1 MLTRTVTDACSF
13 SSPDND
19 RTPFVSVIIPVF
31 NDEARLMRCLAALEQ
46 QTYDADCYEV
56 VVVDNGSTRD
66 VAGVVGGFVHAQSI
80 RELQPGSYAARNT
93 GLAHA
98 RGEII
103 AFTDSDCVPQ
113 LDWLSRGVDH
123 LLRRGEPT
131 VVAGHIAV
139 FCAMPTHPTPTEL
152 YERVTAFPQ
161 QKYVEKYHYGA
172 TANVLTWRTVLD
184 AVGPFN
190 SQLKSGG
197 DREWGQRASAA
208 GYPLVYAPDVVIHH
222 PARSSFVEL
231 KHKLVRVTIGLEH
244 VRAAQPYPLSTFI
257 KTIIKDLLPYK
268 RIHQTWTDERL
279 HGAGERLRATGVLLG
294 LQAVQAWTRL
304 QVRFGGAA
312 DVR

>member
-1 MLTRTVTDACSF
+1 MHNL
-13 SSPDND
+13 
-19 RTPFVSVIIPVF
+19 PFVSVIIPVF
-31 NDEARLMRCLAALEQ
+31 NDEVRLMRCLAALEQ
-46 QTYDADCYEV
+46 QTYPADRYEV
-56 VVVDNGSTRD
+56 IVVDNGSARD
-66 VAGVVGGFVHAQSI
+66 VAGVVGGFAHARPL

-113 LDWLSRGVDH
+113 SDWLANGVAR
-123 LLRRGEPT
+123 LLRAGQPI

-139 FCAMPTHPTPTEL
+139 FCQTPGHPTPTEL
-152 YERVTAFPQ
+152 YERITAFPQ
-161 QKYVEKYHYGA
+161 QKYVEKYRYGA
-172 TANVLTWRTVLD
+172 TANVLTWRAVLE

-197 DREWGQRASAA
+197 DREWGQRAAAA
-208 GYPLVYAPDVVIHH
+208 GYPLVYAADAVVQH
-222 PARSSFVEL
+222 PARASFAEL
-231 KHKLVRVTIGLEH
+231 RHKLVRVTIGLEH
-244 VRAAQPYPLSTFI
+244 ARAARPYPLAKLI
-257 KTIIKDLLPYK
+257 KAVVRDLLPY
-268 RIHQTWTDERL
+268 RRVRQIWTDDRL
-279 HGAGERLRATGVLLG
+279 HTVGERLQATAVLFG

>member
-1 MLTRTVTDACSF
+1 MSINQTH
-13 SSPDND
+13 N
-19 RTPFVSVIIPVF
+19 TPFVSVIIPVF
-31 NDEARLMRCLAALEQ
+31 NDEARLVRCLAALEQ

-66 VAGVVGGFVHAQSI
+66 VAGVVGGFAHARSL
-80 RELQPGSYAARNT
+80 REVQPGSYAARNT

-103 AFTDSDCVPQ
+103 AFTDSDCIPQ
-113 LDWLSRGVDH
+113 PDWLSKGVEY
-123 LLRRGEPT
+123 LVRAGEPT

-139 FCAMPTHPTPTEL
+139 FYNIPSQPTPAEL

-161 QKYVEKYHYGA
+161 QKYVEQYRYGA
-172 TANVLTWRTVLD
+172 TANVLTWRSVLD

-197 DREWGQRASAA
+197 DMEWGQRASGA
-208 GYPLVYAPDVVIHH
+208 GYRLIYAPDVIVQH
-222 PARSSFVEL
+222 PARSSFAEL
-231 KHKLVRVTIGLEH
+231 KQKRVRVTVGLER
-244 VRAAQPYPLSTFI
+244 VRAARPYPLSSLI
-257 KTIIKDLLPYK
+257 KAIVKDLLPYK
-268 RIHQTWTDERL
+268 RFRQIWTDERL
-279 HGAGERLRATGVLLG
+279 HGGERLRATGIFLG

-304 QVRFGGAA
+304 QVRFGRVA